1 MDQSTLGINKMHRT
15 VVLVCAMLTGS
26 VLAGSML
33 AASMSGHAQSSKL
46 TKGPIGM
53 ETGEKAPSF
62 RLKDQFGRE
71 QSNDTLR
78 GTNGTVLLFFR
89 SADW

>member
-1 MDQSTLGINKMHRT
+1 MGLNKTHRA
-15 VVLVCAMLTGS
+15 VFLVCVTI
-26 VLAGSML
+26 
-33 AASMSGHAQSSKL
+33 AASMSGYAQSSKL
-46 TKGPIGM
+46 TEGPVIGM

>member
-1 MDQSTLGINKMHRT
+1 MI
-15 VVLVCAMLTGS
+15 V
-26 VLAGSML
+26 
-33 AASMSGHAQSSKL
+33 ASMSGYAQSAKL
-46 TKGPIGM
+46 TEGPVIGM

>member
-1 MDQSTLGINKMHRT
+1 VKEINHIAVGMKETRRA
-15 VVLVCAMLTGS
+15 VLLVCVMI
-26 VLAGSML
+26 
-33 AASMSGHAQSSKL
+33 AAPMASRAQL
-46 TKGPIGM
+46 GQTTEAPVIGI
-53 ETGEKAPSF
+53 ETGVKAPSF

>member
-1 MDQSTLGINKMHRT
+1 
-15 VVLVCAMLTGS
+15 
-26 VLAGSML
+26 
-33 AASMSGHAQSSKL
+33 MSGHAQSPKL
-46 TKGPIGM
+46 TGGPEMGIG
-53 ETGEKAPSF
+53 TGEKAPSF

>member
-1 MDQSTLGINKMHRT
+1 MGMNKTHRA
-15 VVLVCAMLTGS
+15 VLLVCAMIVAWLS
-26 VLAGSML
+26 C
-33 AASMSGHAQSSKL
+33 HAQASKL
-46 TKGPIGM
+46 TEGAAIGI

>member
-1 MDQSTLGINKMHRT
+1 MGRNKTHRA
-15 VVLVCAMLTGS
+15 VLLVCAIIVAWLS
-26 VLAGSML
+26 S
-33 AASMSGHAQSSKL
+33 HAQSSKL
-46 TKGPIGM
+46 TEGPALGI

>member
-1 MDQSTLGINKMHRT
+1 MQKINESAIGMKKAHRT
-15 VVLVCAMLTGS
+15 VLLVCAMI
-26 VLAGSML
+26 
-33 AASMSGHAQSSKL
+33 AASMVGYAQSAK
-46 TKGPIGM
+46 TTEGPAIGV

-62 RLKDQFGRE
+62 RLRDQFGRE

>member
-1 MDQSTLGINKMHRT
+1 MDQSMMGMNKTHRA
-15 VVLVCAMLTGS
+15 VLLVCA
-26 VLAGSML
+26 ML

-46 TKGPIGM
+46 TKGPVIGM
-53 ETGEKAPSF
+53 ETGEKAPGF

>member
-1 MDQSTLGINKMHRT
+1 MSMNKTHQS
-15 VVLVCAMLTGS
+15 VLLICAMIA
-26 VLAGSML
+26 AG
-33 AASMSGHAQSSKL
+33 MSGHAQSSKL
-46 TKGPIGM
+46 TEGPAIGI

-71 QSNDTLR
+71 QSNDTMR
-78 GTNGTVLLFFR
+78 GTNGTVLVFFR

>member
-1 MDQSTLGINKMHRT
+1 MDQRTMGMNKTDRA
-15 VVLVCAMLTGS
+15 VLLVFGMI
-26 VLAGSML
+26 
-33 AASMSGHAQSSKL
+33 AAWMSGHAQSSKL
-46 TKGPIGM
+46 IEGPAIGI

-62 RLKDQFGRE
+62 RLKDQFGLE